1 MAANIFGN
9 AAATG
14 LWDGVGTNT
23 NFNYQLLVCD
33 HSFYSGFFVSG
44 LTGNCYKQCNSWCGD
59 TSSPYFR
66 TASTSS
72 SYNGVAFNTNGHSPN
87 RVSNR
92 LISVGLRWMKVWP
105 WHTLLEV
112 LISQKVKRWKPRDWS
127 VIYHLGKRWERNGEG
142 GRSNDFGFAT
152 IQFDQIL
159 SWGSL
164 MLLCPTALVNY
175 LLSPPISS

>member
-9 AAATG
+9 AAAMG

-44 LTGNCYKQCNSWCGD
+44 LTGNCYKQCNHWCGD

-127 VIYHLGKRWERNGEG
+127 FIYHQRRRGERNGEG
-142 GRSNDFGFAT
+142 GEEVQGFWFCNDTIWPDPLMRLSNA
-152 IQFDQIL
+152 
-159 SWGSL
+159 L
-164 MLLCPTALVNY
+164 MPHR
-175 LLSPPISS
+175 PIE

>member
-33 HSFYSGFFVSG
+33 HLFYSGFFVSG

-112 LISQKVKRWKPRDWS
+112 FNFSENKTVKAK
-127 VIYHLGKRWERNGEG
+127 G
-142 GRSNDFGFAT
+142 
-152 IQFDQIL
+152 
-159 SWGSL
+159 
-164 MLLCPTALVNY
+164 LVSY
-175 LLSPPISS
+175 LSPGKKGREKWGGGEVQGFWFCNDTIWPDPLMRLSNALMPHRPSE